1 MHSRSKHLV
10 IVGSALVHAA
20 LLVLLFTAKP
30 ATPAGSDLAT
40 MSVSLLDG
48 NTSSVAKTAPAPKP
62 APAPI
67 QPPPAPAK
75 LEIEPVPPSEIQP
88 QFIDVSL
95 PQPDPDDRPAVDD
108 PVAHSVAAAA
118 SAAAGQACDL
128 TQWLQRA
135 LQADPQVQ
143 QALARIPRPARSV
156 ANAIMLWDGAWVTP
170 PATATTD
177 MAMIRRAVIVGI
189 VAAPPACRDQLTRGP
204 ELFTLADT
212 AGTTVVVVGSGV
224 WRWADLLRDDPASS
238 VVQAALATVPT
249 AKP

>member
-1 MHSRSKHLV
+1 M

-20 LLVLLFTAKP
+20 LLVLLFNARP
-30 ATPAGSDLAT
+30 ATPAGSDVAT

-48 NTSSVAKTAPAPKP
+48 NTPSVTKTVPTPKP

-67 QPPPAPAK
+67 QRPPAPAK
-75 LEIEPVPPSEIQP
+75 LEVEPVPPSDIEP

-95 PQPDPDDRPAVDD
+95 PEPDPDDRPAVDD
-108 PVAHSVAAAA
+108 AVALSVAAAA

-128 TQWLQRA
+128 TQWLQKA
-135 LQADPQVQ
+135 LQTDPQVQ

-156 ANAIMLWDGAWVTP
+156 ANAIMLWDGAWVAP

-177 MAMIRRAVIVGI
+177 MAIIRRAVIVGI
-189 VAAPPACRDQLTRGP
+189 GAAPPACRDQLTRGP

-238 VVQAALATVPT
+238 LVQAVLATVPT

>member
-1 MHSRSKHLV
+1 M

-48 NTSSVAKTAPAPKP
+48 NTSSVVKTAPAPKP

-108 PVAHSVAAAA
+108 PVALSVAAAA